1 MQEDLNKV
9 EAVLFTTGRFMNTE
23 EISKATGIAS
33 VGYVKELIQKL
44 KEDYEKKDSSLSI
57 LELDGKFK
65 LNIKKEYGYITN
77 RLISSSEFDNPTTK
91 TLAVIAY
98 KQPVFQA
105 EVIKIRG
112 NKAYDHIHNLLESG
126 LVTSDK
132 SGRTR
137 ILKVTQRFYDYFD
150 TAENKVKEEFNKIK
164 EAIEKKQDIKESEVN
179 EENKAEEQKL
189 N

>member
-1 MQEDLNKV
+1 MQEDLNKI
-9 EAVLFTTGRFMNTE
+9 EAVLFTTGRFMNIE
-23 EISKATGIAS
+23 EISKACGIAS
-33 VGYVKELIQKL
+33 TGYIKEVLQKL
-44 KEDYEKKDSSLSI
+44 KEGYEKRSSSLV
-57 LELDGKFK
+57 LTELDGKYK

-112 NKAYDHIHNLLESG
+112 NKAYDHVHSLLESG
-126 LVTSDK
+126 LITSEK

-164 EAIEKKQDIKESEVN
+164 EAIDKKQDIREPEVN
-179 EENKAEEQKL
+179 EENKTEE
-189 N
+189 